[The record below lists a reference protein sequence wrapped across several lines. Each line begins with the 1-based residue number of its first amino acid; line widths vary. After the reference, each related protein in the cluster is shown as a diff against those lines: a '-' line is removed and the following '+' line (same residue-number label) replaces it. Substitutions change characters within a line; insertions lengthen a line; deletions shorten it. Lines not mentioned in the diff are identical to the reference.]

1 MPTYAIGDIQGCKDE
16 LESLL
21 ELINFDSAKDMLW
34 FAGDLVNRG
43 PDSLGT
49 LRLIHSLKDSAVVV
63 LGNHDLHM
71 LAVNERL
78 NVAAQNHSNT
88 SHGEQFKRKSK
99 DNFYSILDAP
109 DAEVLLDWLRFRPLV
124 HVEDQYLLVHAGVY
138 PLWDRKDVIQYA
150 AEVEKALRSDNYPDF
165 FKHMYGN
172 HPEKWSTSLI
182 GNDRLRFI
190 TNTLT
195 RMRYCYPDNS
205 LDMLCKGPISEA
217 SDNLTPWFNS
227 KDRIKHQGYILHG
240 HWASLMEKEPEQ
252 GIISLDT
259 GCVWGQQLSAWCL
272 EEKRWYSV
280 PGYQKQ

>member
-1 MPTYAIGDIQGCKDE
+1 MPTYAIGDIQGCKTE

-21 ELINFDSAKDMLW
+21 ELINFDAAKDKLW
-34 FAGDLVNRG
+34 FAGDLINRG

-49 LRLIHSLKDSAVVV
+49 LRLIYSLKDSVVVV

-71 LAVNERL
+71 LAVNARL
-78 NVAAQNHSNT
+78 QQD
-88 SHGEQFKRKSK
+88 EKQRQPFKRNPK
-99 DNFYSILDAP
+99 DNFYPILDAP
-109 DAEVLLDWLRFRPLV
+109 DADDLLDWLRFRPLV

-138 PLWDRKDVIQYA
+138 PLWDWNDITQYA
-150 AEVEKALRSDNYPDF
+150 GEVEKVLRSEHYTEF
-165 FKHMYGN
+165 LKQMYGN
-172 HPEKWSTSLI
+172 QPDKWSTSLI

-195 RMRYCYPDNS
+195 RMRYCYPDAA
-205 LDMLCKGPISEA
+205 LDMLCKGPRSQTSEK
-217 SDNLTPWFNS
+217 LIPWFKV

-240 HWASLMEKEPEQ
+240 HWASLMEKEPEE

-259 GCVWGQQLSAWCL
+259 GCVWGNKLSAWCL

-280 PGYQKQ
+280 PGYQKNKE